1 MYLRLYTMIEQIL
14 PQGITLWTQNWEN
27 MPYTVSVASGD
38 MYQWIVHLINIY
50 GGNLPSDS
58 ISLFQMAKLHVE
70 HCRLYLIHA
79 TIPAN
84 MIEDIFLSTPIVAE
98 RSYQSG
104 QRLVVGSYSPGIA

>member
-50 GGNLPSDS
+50 GGYLPSGS
-58 ISLFQMAKLHVE
+58 ISLFKMAKLHVE
-70 HCRLYLIHA
+70 HCRLYLIHTA
-79 TIPAN
+79 IPTN
-84 MIEDIFLSTPIVAE
+84 MIEDISLSTPIVAE

-104 QRLVVGSYSPGIA
+104 QRLIVGSYSPSIA